1 MPKLPIVEDEP
12 VRAGTLPAPIVA
24 AYPSLCSGGDCT
36 PLGAVYHIARAFD
49 RARRSIRCSE

>member
-1 MPKLPIVEDEP
+1 MPKLLIVEDEP

-24 AYPSLCSGGDCT
+24 ACPSLCSGGDCT
-36 PLGAVYHIARAFD
+36 PLAVHDIARAFD